1 MTAILLFG
9 IRIPAFQIL
18 PFIGFSIIL
27 LAALTGLVGL
37 IYGVSNKRSQA
48 QAIAPAV
55 IIFFGMLGGAM
66 MPIDSLPGFMQKV
79 SRISPVYWGQD
90 VIKKLLLDN
99 AGIEQIGINLIV
111 LGAIALFSCG
121 MTFFFFE
128 RKLRT

>member
-1 MTAILLFG
+1 
-9 IRIPAFQIL
+9 
-18 PFIGFSIIL
+18 
-27 LAALTGLVGL
+27 
-37 IYGVSNKRSQA
+37 
-48 QAIAPAV
+48 
-55 IIFFGMLGGAM
+55 